1 MKGRGGEDSIE
12 QSVQIEDEMEGRE
25 YSIEQSV
32 QIEDEVEGREE
43 SIEQSVQ
50 IEDEGGRRGG
60 FYRTVST
67 DRG

>member
-12 QSVQIEDEMEGRE
+12 QSE
-25 YSIEQSV
+25 
-32 QIEDEVEGREE
+32 
-43 SIEQSVQ
+43 Q
-50 IEDEGGRRGG
+50 IEDEGGGDGG